1 MERQKEVCGMKTN
14 KSFRLFLLFF
24 LLLVFSA
31 AVFWQAVRAVNL
43 GLDLRGGVYV
53 MLKAEDVA
61 GAGGGDAIERAITV
75 IRNRI
80 DALGLTEPVIQ
91 REGADR
97 IRIELAGVADQQAAR
112 EVIGRTAMLTFV
124 GPDGEVLLTGGDL
137 RDAYSTFDGQNQPAV
152 GLEFTPEG
160 TAKFAAATEK
170 FIGQVISIHLDEEL
184 VSAPVVQ
191 SVITEGRAIIQ
202 GNMTT
207 EETRNIALMLRSGA
221 LPVKLTELET
231 RAVGPMLGA
240 DSLSRSLR
248 AGVAGLLLV
257 VLFMLAYYRIFGF
270 IANVALVLYVT
281 MVVSVLAALNAVMTL
296 PGITGIILSVGM
308 AVDANVVIF
317 ERIKEELRG
326 GRAVRNAVESGF
338 ERAFRAILDS
348 NVTTLFAAAVLFG
361 LSTGPIRGFATTL
374 SIGVLVS
381 MFTAVVLTRF
391 LLRQS
396 VRAGILAG
404 VEGGKAK

>member
-1 MERQKEVCGMKTN
+1 MRTTN
-14 KSFRLFLLFF
+14 RFQLFFLFF
-24 LLLVFSA
+24 LLLGAAA
-31 AVFWQAVRAVNL
+31 AVFWQAVRYINL

-53 MLKAEDVA
+53 MLKAEDTA
-61 GAGGGDAIERAITV
+61 GAGGGDALDRAITV

-97 IRIELAGVADQQAAR
+97 IRIELAGIGDQQAAR
-112 EVIGRTAMLTFV
+112 EVIGRTAMLRFV
-124 GPDGEVLLTGGDL
+124 GPDGQELLTGGDL
-137 RDAYSTFDGQNQPAV
+137 RDAYSTFDERNQPAV

-160 TAKFAAATEK
+160 TAKFADATER
-170 FIGQVISIHLDEEL
+170 FIGQVISIHLDDEL

-221 LPVKLTELET
+221 LPVALTELET

-248 AGVAGLLLV
+248 AGVAGLGLV
-257 VLFMLAYYRIFGF
+257 LLFMLGYYRYFGF
-270 IANVALVLYVT
+270 VANVALLLYVT
-281 MVVSVLAALNAVMTL
+281 IVVAALAALNAVLTL
-296 PGITGIILSVGM
+296 PGIAGIILSVGM

-317 ERIKEELRG
+317 ERIKEELRQ
-326 GRAVRNAVESGF
+326 GRAVRNAVEAGF

-361 LSTGPIRGFATTL
+361 LGTGPIRGFATTL
-374 SIGVLVS
+374 SIGVLAS
-381 MFTAVVLTRF
+381 MFTAVIVTRF
-391 LLRQS
+391 LLRRS
-396 VRAGILAG
+396 VRAGLPAAA
-404 VEGGKAK
+404 EGGKGK

>member
-1 MERQKEVCGMKTN
+1 MFTN
-14 KSFRLFLLFF
+14 NRPRLYILFF
-24 LLLVFSA
+24 LLIAVSA
-31 AVFWQAVRAVNL
+31 VVFWQAVRAVRL

-53 MLKAEDVA
+53 MLKAEDTA
-61 GAGGGDAIERAITV
+61 GAGGGDALDRAITV

-97 IRIELAGVADQQAAR
+97 IRIELAGIVDQQAAR

-124 GPDGEVLLTGGDL
+124 GPDGQVLLTGGDL
-137 RDAYSTFDGQNQPAV
+137 RDAYSTFDNRNQPAV
-152 GLEFTPEG
+152 GLEFTAEG
-160 TAKFAAATEK
+160 TAKFADATQK

-184 VSAPVVQ
+184 VSAPVVE

-221 LPVKLTELET
+221 LPVALTELET
-231 RAVGPMLGA
+231 RAVGPLLGA
-240 DSLSRSLR
+240 DSLQRSMR
-248 AGVAGLLLV
+248 AGIAGMLLV
-257 VLFMLAYYRIFGF
+257 LLFMLVYYRFFGF
-270 IANVALVLYVT
+270 VANVALLGYVAI
-281 MVVSVLAALNAVMTL
+281 VVAVLAALNAVLTL
-296 PGITGIILSVGM
+296 PGIAGIILSVGM

-317 ERIKEELRG
+317 ERIREELRN
-326 GRAVRNAVESGF
+326 GRAVRNAVEAGF

-361 LSTGPIRGFATTL
+361 LGTGPIRGFATTL
-374 SIGVLVS
+374 SIGVLTS
-381 MFTAVVLTRF
+381 MFTAVIVTRY

-396 VRAGILAG
+396 VWAGMLA
-404 VEGGKAK
+404 VAEGGKGK

>member
-1 MERQKEVCGMKTN
+1 M
-14 KSFRLFLLFF
+14 
-24 LLLVFSA
+24 
-31 AVFWQAVRAVNL
+31 
-43 GLDLRGGVYV
+43 
-53 MLKAEDVA
+53 
-61 GAGGGDAIERAITV
+61 

-80 DALGLTEPVIQ
+80 DALGLTEPIIQ

-97 IRIELAGVADQQAAR
+97 IRIELAGIADQQAAR
-112 EVIGRTAMLTFV
+112 EVIGRTAMLKFA

-137 RDAYSTFDGQNQPAV
+137 RDAYSTFDEMNQPAV
-152 GLEFTPEG
+152 GLEFTADG
-160 TAKFAAATEK
+160 TAKFAAATER

-221 LPVKLTELET
+221 LPLTLTELET

-240 DSLSRSLR
+240 DSLERSLR
-248 AGVAGLLLV
+248 AGVAGLVLV
-257 VLFMLAYYRIFGF
+257 LLFMLGYYRYFGLV
-270 IANVALVLYVT
+270 ANVALLGYVAIVT
-281 MVVSVLAALNAVMTL
+281 AALAALNAVLTL
-296 PGITGIILSVGM
+296 PGIAGIILSIGI

-317 ERIKEELRG
+317 ERIKEELRQ
-326 GRAVRNAVESGF
+326 GRAARNAVEAGF
-338 ERAFRAILDS
+338 QRAFRAVLDS

-361 LSTGPIRGFATTL
+361 LGTGPIRGFATTL
-374 SIGVLVS
+374 SIGVLAS
-381 MFTAVVLTRF
+381 MFTAVYLTRF

-396 VRAGILAG
+396 VRTGMLAG
-404 VEGGKAK
+404 AVAEGGKRK

>member
-1 MERQKEVCGMKTN
+1 MKTN
-14 KSFRLFLLFF
+14 NRFPLFLLFF
-24 LLLVFSA
+24 LLLVISA
-31 AVFWQAVRAVNL
+31 AVFWQAVRYINL

-53 MLKAEDVA
+53 MLKAEDPA
-61 GAGGGDAIERAITV
+61 GAGGGDAIDRAITV

-80 DALGLTEPVIQ
+80 DALGLTEPIIQ

-97 IRIELAGVADQQAAR
+97 IRIELAGIADQQAAR
-112 EVIGRTAMLTFV
+112 EVIGRTAMLRFA

-137 RDAYSTFDGQNQPAV
+137 RDAYSTFDEMNQPAV
-152 GLEFTPEG
+152 GLEFTAEG
-160 TAKFAAATEK
+160 TAKFAAATER

-221 LPVKLTELET
+221 LPLTLTELET

-240 DSLSRSLR
+240 DSLERSLR
-248 AGVAGLLLV
+248 AGVAGLVLV
-257 VLFMLAYYRIFGF
+257 LLFMLGYYRYFGLV
-270 IANVALVLYVT
+270 ANVALLGYVAIV
-281 MVVSVLAALNAVMTL
+281 MAALAALNAVLTL
-296 PGITGIILSVGM
+296 PGIAGIILSIGI

-317 ERIKEELRG
+317 ERIKEELRQ
-326 GRAVRNAVESGF
+326 GRAARNAVEAGF
-338 ERAFRAILDS
+338 QRAFRAVLDS

-361 LSTGPIRGFATTL
+361 LGTGPIRGFATTL
-374 SIGVLVS
+374 SIGVLAS
-381 MFTAVVLTRF
+381 MFTAVYLTRF

-396 VRAGILAG
+396 VRTGMLAG
-404 VEGGKAK
+404 AVAEGGKRK